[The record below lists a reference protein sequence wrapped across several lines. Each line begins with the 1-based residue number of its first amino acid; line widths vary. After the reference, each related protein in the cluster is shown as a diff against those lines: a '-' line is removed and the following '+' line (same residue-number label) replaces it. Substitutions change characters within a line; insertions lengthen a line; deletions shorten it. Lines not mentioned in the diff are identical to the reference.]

1 MDTHFLG
8 SGWGFPIH
16 TNQRG
21 GIRLDAAEE
30 KIRQSIRIILG
41 TAKGERV
48 MHPDFGCDIHNY
60 AFSTVNASTL
70 TLMTSAVREAL
81 VYHEPRIEVLD
92 VTAATARL
100 GQGVLDLKID
110 YRVRATN
117 TVSNLVYPFYLKD
130 GGA

>member
-8 SGWGFPIH
+8 SGWEFPIH

-21 GIRLDAAEE
+21 GIRIAAAEE

-41 TAKGERV
+41 TAKGARV
-48 MHPDFGCDIHNY
+48 MRPDFGCDIHDY
-60 AFSTVNASTL
+60 TFSVVNTSTL

-92 VTAATARL
+92 VSSATTRL
-100 GQGVLDLKID
+100 GQGILDLRID

-117 TVSNLVYPFYLKD
+117 TESNLVYPFYLKD